1 MTNKIRRKT
10 NIVCTIGPKTSS
22 YEMLRK
28 MAKTGMNIARFNMSH
43 GTHEWHN
50 EVINNVRKLNKKE
63 GFVVSTMLDTKGP
76 EVRSGDLATE
86 IKIKKGDE
94 FVFTVD
100 YSKKC
105 EGNRTTVNYLEFI
118 NDVKIGDIL
127 LVDGGMLSFKVIK
140 KTKTDAICECI
151 DGGGLTS
158 RRHLNVQGK
167 SASLPSITKK
177 DWEDLKFGVKQKVD
191 FVSLSFIK
199 NEKTVKEIRK
209 FYKEN
214 NTATQI
220 IVKLES
226 ADCVP
231 HIENIIKEADGVMVA
246 RGDLGSELPVEEVP
260 LLQQQMIDLC
270 RKHNKTVIVATH
282 LLESMI
288 ENPTPT
294 RAEVSDIAFA
304 VTQKA
309 DAIMLSGETAM
320 GKYPLKAINIM
331 DRVARRIEQS
341 FLKDLKINVN
351 FEDNQAKQIV
361 LSGAYVGNNIKA
373 DAILVFTCS
382 GHMASLTSNCRPNPI
397 IYAFASTERVKH
409 KLNLNWGIKPSNIKF
424 SKDPEKTVQLAIK
437 VLKENGNLKKGNTI
451 VVVSNILAGDAEKQ
465 NVDTVQIRTIN

>member
-1 MTNKIRRKT
+1 MRKT
-10 NIVCTIGPKTSS
+10 NIVCTIGPKTCS
-22 YEMLRK
+22 YEMLKK

-50 EVINNVRKLNKKE
+50 DVIENVRKLNRKE

-76 EVRSGDLATE
+76 EVRSGDLKKE

-105 EGNRTTVNYLEFI
+105 EGNRTTVNYLQFI

-127 LVDGGMLSFKVIK
+127 LVDGGMLSFKIVR
-140 KTKTDAICECI
+140 KTETDAICQCI

-191 FVSLSFIK
+191 FVSLSFVK
-199 NEKTVKEIRK
+199 NAKIVKEIRK

-214 NTATQI
+214 DTDTQI

-231 HIENIIKEADGVMVA
+231 HIESIIKEADGVMVA

-320 GKYPLKAINIM
+320 GKYPLKAINVM

-341 FLKDLKINVN
+341 FLENLKIKVN
-351 FEDNQAKQIV
+351 FDDNQAKQIV
-361 LSGAYVGNNIKA
+361 LSSAFMGNNLNA
-373 DAILVFTCS
+373 TAILVFTRS
-382 GHMASLTSNCRPNPI
+382 GQMAFLTSNCRPNPI

-409 KLNLNWGIKPSNIKF
+409 KLNLRWGIQPYSLNF
-424 SKDPEKTVQLAIK
+424 SRDPEKTVQKAID
-437 VLKENGNLKKGNTI
+437 VLRKEKKIKKGNI
-451 VVVSNILAGDAEKQ
+451 VVVVSDILTGKAKDQ
-465 NVDTVQIRTIN
+465 NVDTVQIRTIK